1 VVAELWCNRAGN
13 QRALVTLAHPTT
25 EHELCRI
32 VADVADRGGHLKAV
46 GAGHSLTDV
55 GLTDGT
61 LLSLQNYGRVLAFDP
76 DEGLLT
82 AQAGA
87 KLHDLSL
94 YLRARGFAFE
104 SLGDMNNQTIA
115 GATST
120 ATHGTGAAFA
130 NLSAGIAG
138 MRIIDGAGGVH
149 DASPE
154 GDREL
159 LRVARVGVGALGL
172 VSSLTMKVV
181 PAFNLHVSEQ
191 ARRLGEVI
199 ETFTDLVAGNDHFEF
214 LCVPH
219 TEWALVRTRR
229 RNHEPLR
236 PRNRFSLWQQESS
249 IPRCIRGFL
258 HRIGGALPEMVPR
271 STGRVLSMATRDY
284 NEPSY
289 EGFATPRGARFLEME
304 YAVPLGATME
314 AFEEVRGWIERAGT
328 DAVLPIGVRTSAGD
342 DIALSPAAARPSGY
356 IAVRAH
362 RRSPYE
368 AYFRAVEQIML
379 GHDGRPHWGKLHFR
393 SEADLAPA
401 YPQWGAFQAARSR
414 MDPTGVFQNA
424 YTRRCLGPVA

>member
-1 VVAELWCNRAGN
+1 MAELWCNRGGN

-32 VADVADRGGHLKAV
+32 VAEVADRGGRLKAV
-46 GAGHSLTDV
+46 GAGHSFTDV

-61 LLSLQNYGRVLAFDP
+61 LLSLQNYGRVLGFDP

-87 KLHDLSL
+87 QLHDLSL

-104 SLGDMNNQTIA
+104 NLGDIDTQTIA

-120 ATHGTGAAFA
+120 ATHGTGVAFP

-138 MRIIDGAGGVH
+138 MRIIDGSGGVH
-149 DASPE
+149 DASPQ

-159 LRVARVGVGALGL
+159 QRVARVGVGALGL
-172 VSSLTMKVV
+172 VSSVTMKVV
-181 PAFNLHVSEQ
+181 PAFNLQVSEEP
-191 ARRLGEVI
+191 RRLGDVVEA
-199 ETFTDLVAGNDHFEF
+199 FTELVAGDDHFEF
-214 LCVPH
+214 LCMPH
-219 TEWALVRTRR
+219 TGWALTRTRR

-236 PRNRFSLWQQESS
+236 PRNRFSLWRQESS
-249 IPRCIRGFL
+249 IPK
-258 HRIGGALPEMVPR
+258 RINGLLDRFGGARAEMVPR
-271 STGRVLSMATRDY
+271 STRRVRSTDTQEY

-289 EGFATPRGARFLEME
+289 EGFATPRRVRFLEME

-314 AFEEVRGWIERAGT
+314 ALEEVRGWTERADT
-328 DAVLPIGVRTSAGD
+328 AAMLPIKVRTGAGD

-362 RRSPYE
+362 RRAPYE

-401 YPQWGAFQAARSR
+401 YPQWDAFQAVRSR

-424 YTRRCLGPVA
+424 YTRRCFGPVA